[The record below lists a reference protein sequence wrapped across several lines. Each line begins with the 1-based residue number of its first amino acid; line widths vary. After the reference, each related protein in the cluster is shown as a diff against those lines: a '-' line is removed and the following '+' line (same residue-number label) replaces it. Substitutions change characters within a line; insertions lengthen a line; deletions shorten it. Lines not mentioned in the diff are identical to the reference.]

1 MFFHE
6 ILGLYAE
13 DKQMLINAG
22 VEKIMKVTT
31 KIFRRNQQAPAPKL
45 LLGMV
50 EEELDEDSG
59 KQKPRGRQGE
69 EDKKW
74 DGEVEPK

>member
-1 MFFHE
+1 M
-6 ILGLYAE
+6 
-13 DKQMLINAG
+13 INAG
-22 VEKIMKVTT
+22 VKKIMKVTA
-31 KIFRRNQQAPAPKL
+31 KIFGRNQQVLALKL

-69 EDKKW
+69 EDEKQ
-74 DGEVEPK
+74 DGEEEPN